1 MSTLKAD
8 TIQST
13 GGGAATLTKQSA
25 AKAWADVNAAGTT
38 INDSFNVSSF
48 DDDGTGDG
56 GANLTSNMGSA
67 NYSAVGQTDGN
78 QGGYIRLFSINSKT
92 SSAIEMV
99 VGYQANDNGNDG
111 TIPQDRIKMVTAH
124 GDLA

>member
-1 MSTLKAD
+1 MSKAAELAGM
-8 TIQST
+8 QGS
-13 GGGAATLTKQSA
+13 

-99 VGYQANDNGNDG
+99 TGFQANDNGNDG
-111 TIPQDRIKMVTAH
+111 TAAQDRIKMVTAH

>member
-13 GGGAATLTKQSA
+13 SGGAATLTKQHA
-25 AKAWADVNAAGTT
+25 AKVWLDVNAAGTT

-67 NYSAVGQTDGN
+67 NYSAVGQTDGSI
-78 QGGYIRLFSINSKT
+78 GGYIRFFSIQT
-92 SSAIEMV
+92 RTTSAIEMAV
-99 VGYQANDNGNDG
+99 AYQANDNGNDG
-111 TIPQDRIKMVTAH
+111 TIAQDRIKMVTAH